1 MDEGELPESVKGD
14 CDTRTKHNVREDSHA
29 NSLTFKYVT
38 LCLYI
43 MLNSSTL
50 WSELTFRVNYMDASH
65 HATWVKHRFSSTRIG
80 ETVFSK
86 CSDGGIRKGH
96 VNLIDGA

>member
-50 WSELTFRVNYMDASH
+50 
-65 HATWVKHRFSSTRIG
+65 
-80 ETVFSK
+80 
-86 CSDGGIRKGH
+86 
-96 VNLIDGA
+96 